1 MQYKT
6 VEYRVSTSY
15 GIGIWVEYSYLIGWN
30 AYLSIIVL
38 VLVLVLVLVQDST
51 ESWGGVGK
59 KKKGNG
65 SNIGR
70 FFGGVHY
77 KIIKKKR
84 KCGK

>member
-1 MQYKT
+1 M
-6 VEYRVSTSY
+6 
-15 GIGIWVEYSYLIGWN
+15 EYSYLIGWE
-30 AYLSIIVL
+30 
-38 VLVLVLVLVQDST
+38 LVLVLVLVQDST

-77 KIIKKKR
+77 KIIKKNGSAANDQIKI
-84 KCGK
+84 KKYLLELSKFEITPAKTFAL